1 MEQLI
6 MLLETAYKFGINAG
20 IIEAAHVSGL
30 MKDTKERTF
39 REFIDDP
46 SVKFLIE
53 NLASKIK

>member
-6 MLLETAYKFGINAG
+6 MLLETAYKYGINAG
-20 IIEAAHVSGL
+20 IIEAAHTTGL
-30 MKDTKERTF
+30 LKEVKEKNF
-39 REFIDDP
+39 SDFIDDP